1 MGKYVCGISLS
12 KLSMFSGLFE
22 LRFCARMEIS
32 STYNMELWAKV
43 LVTIKVLGHKRN
55 QLMVLVDVWDVMFVN
70 VSQIVIV
77 EESMWVTI
85 VDLL

>member
-1 MGKYVCGISLS
+1 M
-12 KLSMFSGLFE
+12 
-22 LRFCARMEIS
+22 
-32 STYNMELWAKV
+32 

>member
-1 MGKYVCGISLS
+1 
-12 KLSMFSGLFE
+12 
-22 LRFCARMEIS
+22 
-32 STYNMELWAKV
+32 V
-43 LVTIKVLGHKRN
+43 LAIIKVLGHKRD
-55 QLMVLVDVWDVMFVN
+55 QLMVLVGVWDVMFVN